1 MSYIAVG
8 STLPEWRVSAW
19 LNTPHRITV
28 ESLRGKVVL
37 LHTFQMLCPGCVSH
51 SLPQAQRV
59 RQLFP
64 ESEVAVIGLHTVFEH
79 HSAMTETALQA
90 FVHEY
95 RWNFP
100 IGIDHPGGPG
110 GVPMTMA
117 SYGLRG
123 TPTHV
128 LLDRDGRVALHQ
140 FGPIDDLTLGTH
152 LGALV
157 NQRSRMA
164 QPSAAGANG
173 QAATAGTDCS
183 DGACELSR

>member
-8 STLPEWRVSAW
+8 SLLPEWQVQTW
-19 LNTPHRITV
+19 LNTPHPITAA
-28 ESLRGKVVL
+28 SLRGKVVL

-64 ESEVAVIGLHTVFEH
+64 ESEVAVVGLHTVFEH
-79 HSAMTETALQA
+79 HEAMTETALRA

-95 RWNFP
+95 RWSFP
-100 IGIDHPGGPG
+100 IGIDQPGGPAG
-110 GVPMTMA
+110 IPKTMF

-123 TPTHV
+123 TPTHI

-157 NQRSRMA
+157 NQASSAA
-164 QPSAAGANG
+164 QPTRDGAEG
-173 QAATAGTDCS
+173 ERTEGMDCS
-183 DGACELSR
+183 SGACELTR

>member
-1 MSYIAVG
+1 MSYISVG
-8 STLPEWRVSAW
+8 SHLPEWRVSAW
-19 LNTPHRITV
+19 LNTAHPITAA
-28 ESLRGKVVL
+28 SLRGKVVL

-79 HSAMTETALQA
+79 HAAMTETALQA

-100 IGIDHPGGPG
+100 IGVDQPGGPG

-123 TPTHV
+123 TPTHI
-128 LLDRDGRVALHQ
+128 LLDRDGRVALHH

-157 NQRSRMA
+157 K
-164 QPSAAGANG
+164 QPRSAAAPAPRDANG
-173 QAATAGTDCS
+173 EHPTDGMDCS
-183 DGACELSR
+183 TGACALTR

>member
-1 MSYIAVG
+1 VSYIAVG
-8 STLPEWRVSAW
+8 SPLPEWRVSAW
-19 LNTPHRITV
+19 LNTPHRISV

-51 SLPQAQRV
+51 ALPQAQRV

-95 RWNFP
+95 RWSFP
-100 IGIDHPGGPG
+100 IGIDHSGGPSG
-110 GVPMTMA
+110 IPMTMTA
-117 SYGLRG
+117 YGLRG
-123 TPTHV
+123 TPTHI

-140 FGPIDDLTLGTH
+140 FGPIDDLALGTQ
-152 LGALV
+152 LGQLLHRSPL
-157 NQRSRMA
+157 QRTPPEAEGM
-164 QPSAAGANG
+164 PTGKTEGCGAE
-173 QAATAGTDCS
+173 
-183 DGACELSR
+183 ACELSR